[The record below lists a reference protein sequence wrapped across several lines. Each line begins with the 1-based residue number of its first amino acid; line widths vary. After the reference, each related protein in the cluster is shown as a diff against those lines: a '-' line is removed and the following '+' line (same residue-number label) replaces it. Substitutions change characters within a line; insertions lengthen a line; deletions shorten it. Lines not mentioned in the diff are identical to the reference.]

1 MKGFSHVCLLF
12 MLSDGIVLLFLHNKD
27 HRKAIGKGW
36 ISAVISSIQIP
47 FLVHNWTILVLP
59 QNQLMLTKV

>member
-1 MKGFSHVCLLF
+1 MYLLV
-12 MLSDGIVLLFLHNKD
+12 MLSYGIVLLFLHNKK
-27 HRKAIGKGW
+27 HRKAIGDRQ
-36 ISAVISSIQIP
+36 ISAAILNIQTS